1 MKRFITLFSILC
13 LGCSLAIF
21 SSPTADQIMEQVLE
35 RQSSTTSALDIKL
48 TLIDTSGSAR
58 ERRLQTLSTTKDGRT
73 STLTVFLSP
82 ESVRNTRFLS
92 IEGTDGNTEQWIYL
106 PSLKRIRKIAGAEEA
121 GSFMGSDFSYS
132 DMASTTY
139 DTGQAD
145 HHLISEDS
153 NSFTVESIPHEVKA
167 YGKTITVVDK
177 ETYLPLEVQFYE
189 PDRNTIVKTLTTEAI
204 DTLSGRPVSTTMVMR
219 THSSSHSTRLEI
231 LQARYDIPLPEGYF
245 TTRFLETG
253 RL

>member
-1 MKRFITLFSILC
+1 MKRSITLFSILC
-13 LGCSLAIF
+13 LGCSLVLF

-35 RQSSTTSALDIKL
+35 RQSSTSSALDIRL
-48 TLIDTSGSAR
+48 TLIDNSGSTR
-58 ERRLQTLSTTKDGRT
+58 ERRLQTLSATKEGKT

-92 IEGTDGNTEQWIYL
+92 IEGTEGTTEQWIFL

-145 HHLISEDS
+145 HRLISEDD
-153 NSFTVESIPHEVKA
+153 NSYRVESIPHEMKA

-177 ETYLPLEVQFYE
+177 KTYLPLEVQFYE
-189 PDRNTIVKTLTTEAI
+189 LDGKTLLKTLTTEAI
-204 DTLSGRPVSTTMVMR
+204 DTLSDRPVSTIMEMK
-219 THSSSHSTRLEI
+219 THSSSHATRLEI
-231 LQARYDIPLPEGYF
+231 LQARFDMPLPEGYF

>member
-13 LGCSLAIF
+13 LGCSLALF
-21 SSPTADQIMEQVLE
+21 SSPTADQIMELVLE
-35 RQSSTTSALDIKL
+35 TQSSSTSALDIKL
-48 TLIDTSGSAR
+48 TLIDRTGNTR
-58 ERRLQTLSTTKDGRT
+58 ERRLQTLSATQYGKT

-92 IEGTDGNTEQWIYL
+92 VEGTGGTTEQWIFL
-106 PSLKRIRKIAGAEEA
+106 PSLKRIRKIAGTEEA
-121 GSFMGSDFSYS
+121 GSFMGSDFSYN

-145 HHLISEDS
+145 HHLISEDGKS
-153 NSFTVESIPHEVKA
+153 YTVESIPHEVKA
-167 YGKTITVVDK
+167 YGKTLTIVDK
-177 ETYLPLEVQFYE
+177 ETFLPLEVQFYE
-189 PDRNTIVKTLTTEAI
+189 HDGKTILKILTTEAI
-204 DTLSGRPVSTTMVMR
+204 ETISDRPVSTIMVMK
-219 THSSSHSTRLEI
+219 THSSSHTTRLEI

>member
-1 MKRFITLFSILC
+1 MKRFISLFSILC

-35 RQSSTTSALDIKL
+35 KQSASSSALDIRL
-48 TLIDTSGSAR
+48 TLIDRSGSSR

-92 IEGTDGNTEQWIYL
+92 IEGTDGNTEQWIFL
-106 PSLKRIRKIAGAEEA
+106 PSLKRIRKIAGTEEA

-153 NSFTVESIPHEVKA
+153 TSYTVESIPHEVKA
-167 YGKTITVVDK
+167 YGKTITIVDR

-189 PDRNTIVKTLTTEAI
+189 HDGNTIVKTLTTEAI
-204 DTLSGRPVSTTMVMR
+204 DMLSGRPVSTTMVMK
-219 THSSSHSTRLEI
+219 THSSSHTTRLEI
-231 LQARYDIPLPEGYF
+231 LQASYDIPLPEGYF

>member
-1 MKRFITLFSILC
+1 M
-13 LGCSLAIF
+13 
-21 SSPTADQIMEQVLE
+21 
-35 RQSSTTSALDIKL
+35 
-48 TLIDTSGSAR
+48 
-58 ERRLQTLSTTKDGRT
+58 
-73 STLTVFLSP
+73 
-82 ESVRNTRFLS
+82 
-92 IEGTDGNTEQWIYL
+92 
-106 PSLKRIRKIAGAEEA
+106 
-121 GSFMGSDFSYS
+121 
-132 DMASTTY
+132 
-139 DTGQAD
+139 
-145 HHLISEDS
+145 
-153 NSFTVESIPHEVKA
+153 KA

-189 PDRNTIVKTLTTEAI
+189 PDRSTIVKTLTTEAI